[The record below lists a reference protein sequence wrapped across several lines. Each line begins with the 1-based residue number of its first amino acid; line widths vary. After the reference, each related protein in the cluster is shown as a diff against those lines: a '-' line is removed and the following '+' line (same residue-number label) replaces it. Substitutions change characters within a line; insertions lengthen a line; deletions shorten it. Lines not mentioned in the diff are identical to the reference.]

1 MTGLGTIVNVVAIVA
16 GAGLGVL
23 LGHRLPDRTRTTVT
37 EALGLVTLVIGALN
51 VVAILDD
58 PFKEAVG
65 DEWPLLVV
73 LGALVIGGIVG
84 SLCRM
89 EDRLEDLGGWLQS
102 RMVRGEGSH
111 GRFVEGFVTSSL
123 LFCIGP
129 LAILGALS
137 DGLGE
142 GRDQLMLKSA
152 LDFFASVAFASTL
165 GWGVAAS
172 AIAVGVYQ
180 GAMTLAGVA
189 LGSVMPDALISAIT
203 ATGGMMLLGVG
214 FRMLEIRRMRV
225 ADMLPALVV
234 APLLTELVSRLR

>member
-1 MTGLGTIVNVVAIVA
+1 
-16 GAGLGVL
+16 
-23 LGHRLPDRTRTTVT
+23 
-37 EALGLVTLVIGALN
+37 
-51 VVAILDD
+51 
-58 PFKEAVG
+58 
-65 DEWPLLVV
+65 
-73 LGALVIGGIVG
+73 
-84 SLCRM
+84 
-89 EDRLEDLGGWLQS
+89 
-102 RMVRGEGSH
+102 MVRGEGSH

-203 ATGGMMLLGVG
+203 ATGGMLLLGVG